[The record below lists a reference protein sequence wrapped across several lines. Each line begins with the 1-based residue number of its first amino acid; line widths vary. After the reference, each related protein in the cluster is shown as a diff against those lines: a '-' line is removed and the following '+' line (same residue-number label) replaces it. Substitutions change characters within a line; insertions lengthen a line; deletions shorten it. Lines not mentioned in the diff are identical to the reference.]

1 MTTQSELKRKSL
13 KISNEILEIVNSYS
27 LARDKI
33 AAEHGN
39 ITYEYIYH
47 KLSEDEF
54 GYQPKIMKLMN
65 PISPLE
71 ARFFLKF

>member
-1 MTTQSELKRKSL
+1 MKRKNSMN
-13 KISNEILEIVNSYS
+13 KYKILEIVNSYS